1 MFKIKEILKNE
12 KYFSIIIIL
21 IASIFVCIPLM
32 SKNIDMTYD
41 DGVQHICRLIG
52 TFQSLQ
58 DGQTVIM
65 SNFCNGFGYSW
76 NLFYSPL
83 TAYLPLIFKTLGV
96 SFATCI
102 KLFMFLVVFLSGYFM
117 YLFVKKLTK
126 NNNIAIIAS
135 ILYILAPYRITD
147 MYIRN
152 ALAELTSFIFLPLVF
167 LGLYN
172 LFNLLEENKDY
183 KRSRQI
189 YIPLITGAVGLM
201 LTHTVITMYTA
212 IFALIYVLIN
222 IKKLKDKR
230 NLKILLL
237 SALLILVITA
247 FFWAPLLEL
256 KNSADYEVFKEG
268 RMERT
273 EVLIAYKLDFYR
285 LFFTKNTDYMIYEMG
300 IITLLGLILTP
311 LAIKKIKQEKY
322 YKLYLF
328 MLISGIIC
336 SIMTLKIFPFEHLP
350 KTLKMLQFTFRLLEF
365 TSFFFATVAA
375 INIGVLSKKFDE
387 KEVLIL
393 LIVMMILT
401 IPFTSH
407 LRKLE
412 NYDEQRLIDTVPVTE
427 NTGRVHAGCASFE
440 YLPSKAFENRNYI
453 ETRSQDAIIIKGN
466 GQIENQVKD
475 GTKMDFDVKYILEET
490 EIELPYIY
498 YIGYNVI
505 LETDGEETKL
515 DTFETEKGFVGI
527 KVPILEEG
535 KIKVEY
541 TGTLIM
547 KVSSFISIIGLC
559 TLIGMCLHHT
569 TLRDKVKSERK
580 N

>member
-1 MFKIKEILKNE
+1 MFKIKEILKNK

-32 SKNIDMTYD
+32 NKNIDMTYD
-41 DGVQHICRLIG
+41 DGVQHISRLIG

-58 DGQTVIM
+58 DGQPAIM
-65 SNFCNGFGYSW
+65 SDFCNGFGYSW

-83 TAYLPLIFKTLGV
+83 TAYLPLIFKILGV

-135 ILYILAPYRITD
+135 IFYILAPYRITD
-147 MYIRN
+147 MYVRN
-152 ALAELTSFIFLPLVF
+152 ALAELTSFVFLPLVF
-167 LGLYN
+167 LGVYN

-189 YIPLITGAVGLM
+189 YIPLIIGAVGLM

-230 NLKILLL
+230 SLKILIL
-237 SALLILVITA
+237 SGLLILIITS

-268 RMERT
+268 RMERI

-285 LFFTKNTDYMIYEMG
+285 LFFTKNTDYMIYEIG
-300 IITLLGLILTP
+300 IITLFGLILTP

-336 SIMTLKIFPFEHLP
+336 AIMTLKIFPFEHLP

-365 TSFFFATVAA
+365 TSFFFAVVGA
-375 INIGVLSKKFDE
+375 INIGVLSKNLE
-387 KEVLIL
+387 IKEVLIL
-393 LIVMMILT
+393 LILMILVT
-401 IPFTSH
+401 IPFTRH

-412 NYDEQRLIDTVPVTE
+412 DYDEQRLIDTVPVTE

-453 ETRSQDAIIIKGN
+453 ETRNQDVIVISGKA
-466 GQIENQVKD
+466 QIENQIKE
-475 GTKMDFDVKYILEET
+475 GLNMACDVKYVLEET

-498 YIGYNVI
+498 YIGYNVK
-505 LETDGEETKL
+505 LEVNGEEIKL
-515 DTFETEKGFVGI
+515 DTFETDKGFVGVKI
-527 KVPILEEG
+527 PILEEG

-541 TGTLIM
+541 TGTTLM
-547 KVSSFISIIGLC
+547 NVSSFIS
-559 TLIGMCLHHT
+559 LIGVCMFLGM
-569 TLRDKVKSERK
+569 LIQNKKNRK
-580 N
+580 

>member
-1 MFKIKEILKNE
+1 MFKIKEILKNK

-21 IASIFVCIPLM
+21 IASIFVCIPLIN
-32 SKNIDMTYD
+32 KNIDMTYD

-58 DGQTVIM
+58 DGQAAIM
-65 SNFCNGFGYSW
+65 SDFCNGFGYSW

-83 TAYLPLIFKTLGV
+83 TAYLPLIFKILGV

-135 ILYILAPYRITD
+135 IFYILAPYRITD
-147 MYIRN
+147 MYVRN
-152 ALAELTSFIFLPLVF
+152 ALAELTSFVFLPLVF
-167 LGLYN
+167 LGVYN

-189 YIPLITGAVGLM
+189 YIPLIIGAVGLM

-230 NLKILLL
+230 NLKILIL
-237 SALLILVITA
+237 SGLLILIITS

-268 RMERT
+268 RMERI

-285 LFFTKNTDYMIYEMG
+285 LFFTKNTDYMIYEIG
-300 IITLLGLILTP
+300 IITLFGLILTP

-336 SIMTLKIFPFEHLP
+336 AIMTLKIFPFEHLP

-365 TSFFFATVAA
+365 TSFFFAVVGA
-375 INIGVLSKKFDE
+375 INIGVLSKNLE
-387 KEVLIL
+387 IKEVLIL
-393 LIVMMILT
+393 LILMILVT

-412 NYDEQRLIDTVPVTE
+412 DYDEQRLIDTVPVTE

-453 ETRSQDAIIIKGN
+453 ETRNQDVIVISGKA
-466 GQIENQVKD
+466 QIENQIKE
-475 GTKMDFDVKYILEET
+475 GLNMACDVKYVLEET

-498 YIGYNVI
+498 YIGYNVK
-505 LETDGEETKL
+505 LEVNGEEIKL
-515 DTFETEKGFVGI
+515 DTFETDKGFVGVKI
-527 KVPILEEG
+527 PILEEG

-541 TGTLIM
+541 TGTTLM
-547 KVSSFISIIGLC
+547 NVSSFIS
-559 TLIGMCLHHT
+559 LIGVCMFLGM
-569 TLRDKVKSERK
+569 LIQNKKNRK
-580 N
+580 

>member
-32 SKNIDMTYD
+32 NKNIDMTYD
-41 DGVQHICRLIG
+41 DGIQHICRLIG
-52 TFQSLQ
+52 TFNSLQ
-58 DGQTVIM
+58 EGETAIM

-83 TAYLPLIFKTLGV
+83 TAYLPLIFKILGV

-117 YLFVKKLTK
+117 YLFTKKLTK
-126 NNNIAIIAS
+126 NNNIALVAS
-135 ILYILAPYRITD
+135 ILYIFAPYRLTD
-147 MYIRN
+147 MYVRN
-152 ALAELTSFIFLPLVF
+152 ALAELTSFVFLPLIF
-167 LGLYN
+167 WGIYN
-172 LFNLLEENKDY
+172 LFDDEGNNKNA
-183 KRSRQI
+183 
-189 YIPLITGAVGLM
+189 YIPLIIGAVGLI
-201 LTHTVITMYTA
+201 LTHTVITLYTA

-222 IKKLKDKR
+222 FKKLKNKR
-230 NLKILLL
+230 TLKILLI
-237 SALLILVITA
+237 SGLLILVITS

-285 LFFTKNTDYMIYEMG
+285 LFFTKSTDYMIYEIG

-328 MLISGIIC
+328 MLISGIVC

-350 KTLKMLQFTFRLLEF
+350 RMLKMLQFTFRLLEF
-365 TSFFFATVAA
+365 TSFFFAAVTA
-375 INIGVLSKKFDE
+375 INIGVLSKRFE
-387 KEVLIL
+387 IKEVMIL
-393 LIVMMILT
+393 LLVIMILT
-401 IPFTSH
+401 IPFKTH
-407 LRKLE
+407 LRTLE

-440 YLPSKAFENRNYI
+440 YLPSKAFENRAYI
-453 ETRSQDAIIIKGN
+453 ETRNQDAIVILGN
-466 GQIENQVKD
+466 AQIENQVKE
-475 GTKMDFDVKYILEET
+475 GSNMTFDVKYVLEESQ
-490 EIELPYIY
+490 IELPYIY
-498 YIGYNVI
+498 YIGYNVT
-505 LETDGEETKL
+505 LETNGEKTKL
-515 DTFETEKGFVGI
+515 ETFETEKGFVGI
-527 KVPILEEG
+527 KVPIVEEG
-535 KIKVEY
+535 KIEVEY
-541 TGTLIM
+541 TGTTIM
-547 KVSSFISIIGLC
+547 NLSGFISVIGVC
-559 TLIGMCLHHT
+559 VFIGICIK
-569 TLRDKVKSERK
+569 DKKH
-580 N
+580 

>member
-1 MFKIKEILKNE
+1 MLKIKEILKNE

-41 DGVQHICRLIG
+41 DGIQHICRLIG
-52 TFQSLQ
+52 TYQSLQ
-58 DGQTVIM
+58 EGETAIM

-83 TAYLPLIFKTLGV
+83 TAYMPLIFKLIGV

-117 YLFVKKLTK
+117 YIFIKKVTK
-126 NNNIAIIAS
+126 NNNIAILAG
-135 ILYILAPYRITD
+135 ILYIFAPYRLTD

-152 ALAELTSFIFLPLVF
+152 ALAELTSFMFLPLIF

-172 LFNLLEENKDY
+172 LFNSIGIPHSNKHV
-183 KRSRQI
+183 
-189 YIPLITGAVGLM
+189 YIPLILGSVGLI

-222 IKKLKDKR
+222 LIRKSTDKEYRKKDIV
-230 NLKILLL
+230 KILLIC
-237 SALLILVITA
+237 ALLILVITS

-256 KNSADYEVFKEG
+256 KNRANYEVFKEG

-273 EVLIAYKLDFYR
+273 EVLVAYKLDFYR
-285 LFFTKNTDYMIYEMG
+285 LFFTKSTDYMIYEIG
-300 IITLLGLILTP
+300 IITLLGLVLTP
-311 LAIKKIKQEKY
+311 IAIKKIKQEKY

-328 MLISGIIC
+328 ALISGIVC
-336 SIMTLKIFPFEHLP
+336 CIMTLKIFPFEKLP
-350 KTLKMLQFTFRLLEF
+350 SILKMLQFTFRLLEF
-365 TSFFFATVAA
+365 SSFFFAFVAA
-375 INIGVLSKKFDE
+375 INIVIVSKKLE
-387 KEVLIL
+387 KKEIVIL
-393 LIVMMILT
+393 LVVMMLLT
-401 IPFTSH
+401 IPFSSH
-407 LRKLE
+407 LRTLE
-412 NYDEQRLIDTVPVTE
+412 NYDEERLINTVPVTE

-453 ETRSQDAIIIKGN
+453 ETRTQNAIVTN
-466 GQIENQVKD
+466 GTAQIESEIKE
-475 GTKMDFDVKYILEET
+475 GSKMNFTLRYVLEES

-498 YIGYNVI
+498 YTGYSVT
-505 LETDGEETKL
+505 LEYNGRKIDLKTY
-515 DTFETEKGFVGI
+515 ETEKGFVGI

-535 KIKVEY
+535 KVEVKY
-541 TGTLIM
+541 TGTTIM
-547 KVSSFISIIGLC
+547 KLSGFISVIGVC
-559 TLIGMCLHHT
+559 VFIGIC
-569 TLRDKVKSERK
+569 VKNRK
-580 N
+580 IH